1 MNRFDTIPYD
11 AVKFFQQMGREINK
25 GKKASA
31 SNFSVQYET
40 ELTKELNDEVET
52 AKKIKG

>member
-1 MNRFDTIPYD
+1 
-11 AVKFFQQMGREINK
+11 MGREINK